1 MRHHKLPVPP
11 EMPRLEQLLSLEF
24 TSHHS
29 CVCCTHSLQ
38 QVQVDLMS
46 YCQGF
51 TSHKPNYLCH
61 LVHLGLLRGVS
72 HFGRVQHKNSRKN
85 VTSLSL

>member
-1 MRHHKLPVPP
+1 
-11 EMPRLEQLLSLEF
+11 MPRLEQLLSLEF

-29 CVCCTHSLQ
+29 CVCCAHSLQ
-38 QVQVDLMS
+38 QVQVVLMS

-61 LVHLGLLRGVS
+61 LVHLVGLLRGVS
-72 HFGRVQHKNSRKN
+72 QFRCVRHKNSHKN
-85 VTSLSL
+85 VMSLSL